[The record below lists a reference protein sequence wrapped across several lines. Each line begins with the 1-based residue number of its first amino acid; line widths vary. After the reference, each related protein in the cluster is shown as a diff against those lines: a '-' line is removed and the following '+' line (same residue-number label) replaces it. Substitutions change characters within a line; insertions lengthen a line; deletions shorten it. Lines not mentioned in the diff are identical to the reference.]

1 MHGALSGV
9 GAALRAPLWIR
20 DGRWRS
26 LLVPA
31 DGVPAADDP
40 GVATAHAPAAPPPH
54 DPAAALRAARLT
66 LRILGRVPGTPW
78 RNTCLFRSV
87 AECLV
92 LRGSGVDARLR
103 IGVGTEGAE
112 VIAHAWVVRGGQPDA
127 DADPAAASL
136 RPLAARA

>member
-1 MHGALSGV
+1 MKAALTGV

-20 DGRWRS
+20 DGRWRG
-26 LLVPA
+26 LLAPSSDA
-31 DGVPAADDP
+31 PTGRDP
-40 GVATAHAPAAPPPH
+40 APAV
-54 DPAAALRAARLT
+54 RAARLT
-66 LRILGRVPGTPW
+66 LRILGRMPGTPW
-78 RNTCLFRSV
+78 RNTCLFRAV

-92 LRGSGVDARLR
+92 LRAYGADARLR

-112 VIAHAWVVRGGQPDA
+112 VIAHAWVVRGDQPDA

>member
-1 MHGALSGV
+1 MNGALTGV

-20 DGRWRS
+20 DGRWRG
-26 LLVPA
+26 LLAPSA
-31 DGVPAADDP
+31 DALTGR
-40 GVATAHAPAAPPPH
+40 
-54 DPAAALRAARLT
+54 DPARAVRAAHLA
-66 LRILGRVPGTPW
+66 LRILGRVPATPW
-78 RNTCLFRSV
+78 RNTCLFRAV

-92 LRGSGVDARLR
+92 LREHGVDARLR

>member
-1 MHGALSGV
+1 MNGALTGV

-20 DGRWRS
+20 DGRWRG
-26 LLVPA
+26 LLAPSA
-31 DGVPAADDP
+31 DAPTGRDP
-40 GVATAHAPAAPPPH
+40 APAIR
-54 DPAAALRAARLT
+54 AALLT

-78 RNTCLFRSV
+78 RNTCLFRGV

-92 LRGSGVDARLR
+92 LRGCGVNARLR

-112 VIAHAWVVRGGQPDA
+112 VIAHAWVVRGDQPDA